1 MKQFPAGGKRV
12 AMGPQTR
19 RRAALTHDV
28 GIVSLKP
35 IGPHDLRSG
44 TEPTIF
50 QPLGLGFKS
59 TPGHNRRRLALC
71 LTLNSPIGY
80 RHAKSSDLAVRSAN
94 PA

>member
-1 MKQFPAGGKRV
+1 MKQFPRRGKTCCDG
-12 AMGPQTR
+12 AQTR
-19 RRAALTHDV
+19 RRAALTHDG

-35 IGPHDLRSG
+35 IGPHA
-44 TEPTIF
+44 